1 MACGAGEDSGLPLL
15 EVEGLTK
22 RFGGLTAVSHLD
34 LTVDTGAI
42 VGLIGPNGAGKT
54 TVFNLLTGF
63 FRPDA
68 GRIRFAGTEIQGLP
82 SHRICAL
89 GLVRTFQTLRPF
101 PKMTVRQNVEVAAL
115 ARRSPPEDVERVLG
129 FLALA
134 SLSHRFPGELPIG
147 HLKMLEV
154 ARALA
159 TRPRLLL
166 LDEPYAGLNPVE
178 VGRFGQILRQL
189 RTEGLT
195 VLLIEHVM
203 KAVMSICDRVI
214 VMHHGEK
221 ISEGSPAAVS
231 ADPAVIRAYLGG
243 RRAAR

>member
-1 MACGAGEDSGLPLL
+1 MPLL

-22 RFGGLTAVSHLD
+22 RFGGLTAVSRFD
-34 LTVDTGAI
+34 LGVDAGAI

-63 FRPDA
+63 IRPD
-68 GRIRFAGTEIQGLP
+68 GGHVRFDGVEIQGLP
-82 SHRICAL
+82 PHRICAR
-89 GLVRTFQTLRPF
+89 GLVRTFQNLRPF
-101 PKMTVRQNVEVAAL
+101 PRMTVRQNVEVAAV
-115 ARRSPPEDVERVLG
+115 ARGATATEVGEVLDLLG
-129 FLALA
+129 LTVFSGRLP
-134 SLSHRFPGELPIG
+134 RELPVG
-147 HLKMLEV
+147 YLKMLEV

-178 VGRFGQILRQL
+178 VSRFGQVVQQL
-189 RTEGLT
+189 RNRGLT
-195 VLLIEHVM
+195 ILLIEHVM
-203 KAVMSICDRVI
+203 KAVMSICDRVV

-221 ISEGSPAAVS
+221 IAEGSPAAVS
-231 ADPAVIRAYLGG
+231 ADPAVIRAYLGA

>member
-1 MACGAGEDSGLPLL
+1 LPLL

-22 RFGGLTAVSHLD
+22 RFGGLTAVSRLD
-34 LTVDTGAI
+34 LAVDTGAI

-68 GRIRFAGTEIQGLP
+68 GRVRFAGTEIQGLP

-129 FLALA
+129 FLALG